1 MNTKKL
7 GVAAA
12 SLAAIGALVAGGAAV
27 ANAADN
33 TATTSTSTSTSSS
46 VPSVGANSGTTGDSG
61 MRGPGG
67 GMGGPGGGM
76 RGPGGGMGGPGGG
89 SQDTPVT
96 GAEADK
102 VIAAVKAKDSAATVT
117 TVRMD
122 PDGSYDALGT
132 KDGAPVMFQVSKDLK
147 TITERAGAALGLAI
161 ALGTTLVYLTGT
173 QIMKAIGGKDYVDPT
188 VAAWAMNG
196 VFLVLALGLLRKV
209 RS

>member
-67 GMGGPGGGM
+67 GMGGPGGG
-76 RGPGGGMGGPGGG
+76 

-132 KDGAPVMFQVSKDLK
+132 KDGAPVMFEVSKDLK
-147 TITERAGAALGLAI
+147 TITERAGGPGGGMGGPRGGGHHEMGAQDGATNTDPQSAN
-161 ALGTTLVYLTGT
+161 GTPS
-173 QIMKAIGGKDYVDPT
+173 A
-188 VAAWAMNG
+188 
-196 VFLVLALGLLRKV
+196 
-209 RS
+209 S

>member
-27 ANAADN
+27 ANAADS

-67 GMGGPGGGM
+67 GKG
-76 RGPGGGMGGPGGG
+76 GPGGGMGGPGGG

-132 KDGAPVMFQVSKDLK
+132 KDGAPVMFEVSKDLK
-147 TITERAGAALGLAI
+147 TITEAAGGPGGGMGGPRGGGHHEMGAQDGATNTDPQSAN
-161 ALGTTLVYLTGT
+161 GTPS
-173 QIMKAIGGKDYVDPT
+173 A
-188 VAAWAMNG
+188 
-196 VFLVLALGLLRKV
+196 
-209 RS
+209 S